1 VERAAREVKE
11 RAMPWLILVFLMAA
25 GGGYAYHVATVSSL
39 ESTVV
44 QLESNNRTLK
54 ENQVQME
61 LAVKTAQDSLKAA
74 EENAKKSE
82 AAMSKLTLAN
92 NELNK
97 EKQNYL
103 KVFKDH
109 NLTRLARAKPGLIE
123 KRINGGTAKVFRAL
137 ENDTKELM
145 DADDG
150 EPTTPGLPVDS
161 KVAEQAGSSNTGATY
176 NNSNG
181 ESSSSD
187 LPATAATGD

>member
-1 VERAAREVKE
+1 
-11 RAMPWLILVFLMAA
+11 MPWLILVFLMAA
-25 GGGYAYHVATVSSL
+25 GGGYAYHVATVSTL

-44 QLESNNRTLK
+44 QLEANNRTLK

-61 LAVKTAQDSLKAA
+61 LAVKTAQDSLRAA

-82 AAMSKLTLAN
+82 AAMTQLTQRN

-109 NLTRLARAKPGLIE
+109 NLTRLARAKPGMIE

-150 EPTTPGLPVDS
+150 EPTTPGLSVDS
-161 KVAEQAGSSNTGATY
+161 KVAEQAGPSDTGTTN
-176 NNSNG
+176 NNSDG
-181 ESSSSD
+181 ESSASD
-187 LPATAATGD
+187 IPAAPPTGD

>member
-1 VERAAREVKE
+1 
-11 RAMPWLILVFLMAA
+11 MPWLILVFLMAA
-25 GGGYAYHVATVSSL
+25 GGGYAYHVATVSTL

-44 QLESNNRTLK
+44 QLEANNRTLK

-82 AAMSKLTLAN
+82 AAMTQLTQRN

-161 KVAEQAGSSNTGATY
+161 KVAPKGDGTAGATD

-181 ESSSSD
+181 EGSSSN
-187 LPATAATGD
+187 LPATSATGD